1 MKTSLGNDLRSHQS
15 HEVLRTN
22 VPSVGLDRLEGFF
35 FFFFYIE
42 GKKIYSENHEND
54 LSIPINFDISTSSLI
69 LDYENRY
76 FSI

>member
-1 MKTSLGNDLRSHQS
+1 MYQASGWT
-15 HEVLRTN
+15 
-22 VPSVGLDRLEGFF
+22 VGGFF
-35 FFFFYIE
+35 LE